1 LVRELQSQG
10 LSVVIASGDTPETVR
25 TAATTLSVPEYHAC
39 INPRNK
45 LDFVEQTQA
54 KGRNVLMVGDGI
66 NDAPV
71 LAAACAMTQ
80 SAAIAQ
86 AAADLLLLNG
96 SLQSLATG
104 IRVAQHAR
112 RIVRQ
117 NLGWALVYNLVS
129 VPLAAAELMAPW
141 VAALGM
147 SIMLAGCR
155 HERRTTGMGAN
166 MTIFLLLIRL
176 GLVLV
181 AVGCVGAVLGG
192 QLGTI

>member
-1 LVRELQSQG
+1 LYLGSDDGIAATLAIRDNVVAEGVNSVRQLQAQG
-10 LSVVIASGDTPETVR
+10 LNVIIASGDTTEAVR
-25 TAATTLSVPEYHAC
+25 AVATTLGVREYHARMT
-39 INPRNK
+39 PQQK

-54 KGRNVLMVGDGI
+54 NGRNVLMVGDGI

-71 LAAACAMTQ
+71 LAAATVSCAMTQ
-80 SAAIAQ
+80 GAAIAQ

-117 NLGWALVYNLVS
+117 NLAWALVYNLVS
-129 VPLAAAELMAPW
+129 VPLAAAGLIAPW

-147 SIMLAGCR
+147 SISSLVVVTNAARLAW
-155 HERRTTGMGAN
+155 RRT
-166 MTIFLLLIRL
+166 
-176 GLVLV
+176 
-181 AVGCVGAVLGG
+181 
-192 QLGTI
+192 